1 MKRFQSDLI
10 TLPVKT
16 IVWNTVHET
25 SFTLKKEILE
35 RKKERNFRKK
45 ERKKFVALSELVAIK
60 SLVF

>member
-1 MKRFQSDLI
+1 
-10 TLPVKT
+10 
-16 IVWNTVHET
+16 VWNTVHET